1 MDEQERLISTSC
13 QENPSSY
20 QFLCQHLQWLLL
32 LRELDPTISS
42 SYPYV
47 FSNYAANIQHFREKS
62 AFIPLYS
69 LLFFFIP
76 PPVPKDVAPYPH
88 AHWT

>member
-32 LRELDPTISS
+32 LREFDPTISS

-47 FSNYAANIQHFREKS
+47 FSNYAANIQHKIAHLLCTTDKIDLTIGRQD
-62 AFIPLYS
+62 S
-69 LLFFFIP
+69 L
-76 PPVPKDVAPYPH
+76 KDETLSIV
-88 AHWT
+88 